1 MDYLI
6 FKKVYY
12 IKKDRL
18 YLTDEGKL
26 ELHFLLSQLNN
37 KRTDFSYPE
46 NHVIRITPNWILGFI
61 EGDGSFITPKVI
73 KTEKN
78 KKRVAAIEL
87 VSTINDELFFQFLK
101 SEYGGN
107 VYPSK
112 TGNTVR

>member
-37 KRTDFSYPE
+37 NRTDFIYPE
-46 NHVIRITPNWILGFI
+46 NHVIRITPNWLLGFV
-61 EGDGSFITPKVI
+61 EGDGGFYSVI
-73 KTEKN
+73 SKKGHQVKLEFNVNQTVVEEKLIDGIILYLMN
-78 KKRVAAIEL
+78 LNPRRGAGV
-87 VSTINDELFFQFLK
+87 
-101 SEYGGN
+101 
-107 VYPSK
+107 
-112 TGNTVR
+112 